1 MQEVADIQKSRQ
13 WLEKANMKDNTQALI
28 MAAQLQASLSTT

>member
-13 WLEKANMKDNTQALI
+13 CLEKANMKDNTQALI